1 MSIMI
6 IGVGLLLFISLI
18 TAFTFKLNKETHGVL
33 VEEIERLK
41 NNGLKKDVDPKT
53 KKVVESLTGY
63 SYEKLWGGK
72 TDKAFTQV
80 KMN

>member
-1 MSIMI
+1 M
-6 IGVGLLLFISLI
+6 LFISLI
-18 TAFTFKLNKETHGVL
+18 AAFTFKLNKETHGIL

-72 TDKAFTQV
+72 TDEDLTQV
-80 KMN
+80 KIN